1 MKDKDLVLLGWGVK
15 GGRVK
20 LTEEEVNFLN
30 AMASGAVHLT
40 GILPPR
46 VVYAPSTA
54 DSEISLK
61 LVRFSEFVLYSALL
75 HLLPLRFHFA
85 DGC

>member
-1 MKDKDLVLLGWGVK
+1 
-15 GGRVK
+15 
-20 LTEEEVNFLN
+20 
-30 AMASGAVHLT
+30 MASGAVHLT

-61 LVRFSEFVLYSALL
+61 LVRFSEFFRIYSEEQKFRLKSEL
-75 HLLPLRFHFA
+75 
-85 DGC
+85 D

>member
-1 MKDKDLVLLGWGVK
+1 MNKYLPNDQASD
-15 GGRVK
+15 
-20 LTEEEVNFLN
+20 EEVNFLK

-46 VVYAPSTA
+46 VVYAPSIA

-61 LVRFSEFVLYSALL
+61 REFIFGMIIYN
-75 HLLPLRFHFA
+75 F
-85 DGC
+85 